1 MVRGKSELLPQEPPK
16 ILHSPSQVPAPA
28 QALGGHRDSFSQLG
42 VWGGAGLAQ
51 EVEGNALPRGKWS
64 LVGRV
69 GGAAPSWGCSVP
81 LRKERTPPALQ
92 VSGPHPGPAGLQ
104 MTVSALGEG

>member
-69 GGAAPSWGCSVP
+69 GGAAPSWGCSENLTREMGTETLP
-81 LRKERTPPALQ
+81 AERQ
-92 VSGPHPGPAGLQ
+92 CPG
-104 MTVSALGEG
+104 